1 MSTSNLNP
9 DALTEIKGMGILITG
24 GTTGIGRAAAILLA
38 QRGANVFVAGHNQE
52 HLDETLKSIEEAG
65 PQGKFDGIATELST
79 QEGIQDVFNKA
90 DATLGTLDVL
100 INNAAL
106 AHQDVNDGNYED
118 WERVVKTNLL
128 GYIAC
133 TRYALDRMTPNGR
146 GHIIN
151 VGSMSADVREKGS
164 SIYVATKAGIQGF
177 SEALRKEV
185 NEQGIKITLIEPG
198 AVGTNMQPASDDE
211 QSEKQDKMEML
222 KSQDIASSIVYA
234 LEQPLRCDVVNI
246 KIRPHLQI
254 I

>member
-1 MSTSNLNP
+1 MTTTNLNP
-9 DALTEIKGMGILITG
+9 DALTEIRGLGILITG
-24 GTTGIGRAAAILLA
+24 GTTGIGRAAAITLA
-38 QRGANVFVAGHNQE
+38 QKGANVFIAGHKQE

-65 PQGKFDGIATELST
+65 PQGKFAGITTELST
-79 QEGIQDVFNKA
+79 QDGIQEVFEKA
-90 DATLGTLDVL
+90 DETLGKLDVL

-133 TRYALDRMTPNGR
+133 TRYALDRMTPNER

-151 VGSMSADVREKGS
+151 IGSMSADVREKGS

-185 NEQGIKITLIEPG
+185 NEQGIKLTLIEPG
-198 AVGTNMQPASDDE
+198 AVGTNMQPASADE
-211 QSEKQDKMEML
+211 QSEQQEKMEML
-222 KSQDIASSIVYA
+222 KSQDIAASIVYA
-234 LEQPLRCDVVNI
+234 LEQPLRCDVVDI